1 MLHQVHVPLSYLG
14 VHCSFLINLFLP
26 YWLLAWRLL
35 SPLGKKAGE
44 WALVS
49 SFMPGC
55 RPYACLSV
63 PSLAGHRRRRNV
75 RFCQNHVPLSCHG
88 IVCSFLNHLHPA
100 LLATHLSASQLLEQ
114 KGWSVALV
122 HASCLAVAFS
132 LTSLSLLRQVIIDIE
147 VFCHAGSMFPISC
160 LGVHCPFLYHLS
172 RPCWCLA

>member
-1 MLHQVHVPLSYLG
+1 MLSSLSLCGQINVGIEVLCYTRSMFPVSYLG
-14 VHCSFLINLFLP
+14 VHCSFLISLFLP

-100 LLATHLSASQLLEQ
+100 LLATRLSASQLLEL
-114 KGWSVALV
+114 KGWSVAMVML
-122 HASCLAVAFS
+122 HAW
-132 LTSLSLLRQVIIDIE
+132 LS
-147 VFCHAGSMFPISC
+147 HS
-160 LGVHCPFLYHLS
+160 H
-172 RPCWCLA
+172 